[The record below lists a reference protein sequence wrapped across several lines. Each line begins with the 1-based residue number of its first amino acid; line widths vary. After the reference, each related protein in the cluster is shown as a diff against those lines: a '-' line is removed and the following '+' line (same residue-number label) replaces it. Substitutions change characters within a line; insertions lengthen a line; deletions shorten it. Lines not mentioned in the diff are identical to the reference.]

1 MNQRNLVDF
10 MNHPITVG
18 DVIAEC
24 GGIGIRVGKV
34 LRINEKSL
42 TVTAE
47 YAETT
52 SWRNNNTR
60 KYLKTR
66 GHESLEEGIKDLEKQ
81 TGSRNL
87 ALAHWRIS
95 GDSIPYIIN
104 LTALNLVNHED
115 ETSENR

>member
-24 GGIGIRVGKV
+24 GQIGIRVGKV

-47 YAETT
+47 YGQ
-52 SWRNNNTR
+52 SRWGNRDK

-66 GHESLEEGIKDLEKQ
+66 GHGSLEEGIKDLKNQ
-81 TGSRNL
+81 TESRNL
-87 ALAHWRIS
+87 GLAHWRTS
-95 GDSIPYIIN
+95 GDSVSYIIN